1 MPKRSNTF
9 KAISEKYSK
18 GRENAF
24 HLKESSDD
32 GSLTARSDSGMK
44 NLNYKSL
51 GDINGNTMAQSM
63 KDGES
68 KEHSFNLKNVSQ
80 QRTGITKIRN
90 KMNFCLNDEKQKILE
105 IK

>member
-1 MPKRSNTF
+1 MFIYWKAKVPQIRMPKRSNTF

-44 NLNYKSL
+44 NLNYKSH

-63 KDGES
+63 KDGKS
-68 KEHSFNLKNVSQ
+68 KGHSSNLKNVSQ
-80 QRTGITKIRN
+80 
-90 KMNFCLNDEKQKILE
+90 
-105 IK
+105 